1 MLTKAKAKAA
11 AAAAGKQV
19 IVVKRGW
26 LSKRQKGEWRGWRRR
41 LFELH
46 SNGHLRYYRNARVRA
61 CRSLPLASS
70 IGHEL

>member
-1 MLTKAKAKAA
+1 MLRC
-11 AAAAGKQV
+11 GDPSPRCGE